1 MRRSPIALALSLALF
16 PVAAHAQSP
25 APATHDRDR
34 ARTLDELVVTATPL
48 RQGVDEV
55 ARPIE
60 VLAGAEL
67 DERKASSL
75 GETLSSLPG
84 VQSSYFGPGVGR
96 PIIRGLDG
104 ARIQVLAGGLSSQDA
119 STVSVDHALSIEPF
133 LADQIEVFKG
143 PASLLYGTG
152 AIGGA
157 VNVVDGRIPERRNES
172 PDGISGRAE
181 LRGDT
186 VSDERTGLL
195 RLDGGGGDFA
205 FHIDL
210 LRRRADDYAIPGF
223 AESAELL
230 AEEGET
236 PDPDSAGT
244 LENSAVRTNSGA
256 IGASWIGDR
265 GFIGASYS
273 IFDTRY
279 GIPGHAHEHDD
290 HDDDHAANRKDGDDE
305 EEEEL
310 VSIDLKQKRSDLKLG
325 LNEPFAGHESLTV
338 RLGSNRYE
346 HTEFEGD
353 EVGTV
358 FENRGLEARLEAVHL
373 PLGGWRGA
381 YGLQYGRR
389 DFSAIGEEA
398 FVPPSLTRDIG
409 VFLLEEQ
416 QFGRLKLEL
425 GGRLDRVE
433 VTPEGE
439 SRDRFDTANLS
450 AAGRW
455 TFSDALH
462 FQLGLDRS
470 ERAPTAEEL
479 YSDGPHIATQ
489 SFEVGDADLDT
500 ERSNRVEL
508 GLHWHVEG
516 FEAKVAAFHSRFSD
530 FIFLADTDEEED
542 DLPVREWTQG
552 DARFSGFEVEAT
564 WRIADTASG
573 RWELRGFGDS
583 VRARLEDGG
592 NLPRIVPARLGADL
606 AWQRDGWRAR
616 LGAVR
621 HAEQDRVAEFESAT
635 PGYTLVGAHLSY
647 HWDTARAGWEVFMD
661 GNNLTDREARRHTSF
676 LKDLAPLPGRSLA
689 FGIRAFF

>member
-1 MRRSPIALALSLALF
+1 MRRTPLAVALTFALF
-16 PVAAHAQSP
+16 PTLVLGQST
-25 APATHDRDR
+25 ASATHDRDR

-75 GETLSSLPG
+75 GETLASLPG

-157 VNVVDGRIPERRNES
+157 VNVVDGRIPERLSET

-186 VSDERTGLL
+186 VNDERTGLL
-195 RLDGGGGDFA
+195 RLDGSGGNLA
-205 FHIDL
+205 FHVDL
-210 LRRRADDYAIPGF
+210 LRRRSDDYSIPGF
-223 AESAELL
+223 AESAQRL
-230 AEEGET
+230 AEEGEI

-244 LENSAVRTNSGA
+244 LENSAIATTAGA
-256 IGASWIGDR
+256 FGASWIGER

-273 IFDTRY
+273 LFDTRY
-279 GIPGHAHEHDD
+279 GIPGHAHEHGHEDV
-290 HDDDHAANRKDGDDE
+290 ALARKDGDE
-305 EEEEL
+305 EEAEEP
-310 VSIDLKQKRSDLKLG
+310 VSIDLKQRRSDVKLG
-325 LNEPFAGHESLTV
+325 LDDPFAGHESLTF

-346 HTEFEGD
+346 HTEFEGE

-358 FENRGLEARLEAVHL
+358 FENRGLEARMEAVHA

-389 DFSAIGEEA
+389 DFSALGEEA

-416 QFGRLKLEL
+416 SFGRLKLEL

-433 VTPEGE
+433 VTPAGGF
-439 SRDRFDTANLS
+439 RDRFDTANLS

-455 TFSDALH
+455 TVSEDLH

-489 SFEVGDADLDT
+489 SFEIGDADLDT
-500 ERSNRVEL
+500 ERSNRLEL

-516 FEAKVAAFHSRFSD
+516 FEAKAATYHSRFSD

-542 DLPVREWTQG
+542 ELPVREWTQA
-552 DARFSGFEVEAT
+552 DASFTGFEVEAT
-564 WRIADTASG
+564 WRIADAASG

-621 HAEQDRVAEFESAT
+621 HAEQDRIAEGESRT
-635 PGYTLVGAHLSY
+635 PGYTLVNAHLSY
-647 HWDTARAGWEVFMD
+647 HWDTARTGWELFVD
-661 GNNLTDREARRHTSF
+661 GNNLTDREARRHSSF

-689 FGIRAFF
+689 FGVRAFF